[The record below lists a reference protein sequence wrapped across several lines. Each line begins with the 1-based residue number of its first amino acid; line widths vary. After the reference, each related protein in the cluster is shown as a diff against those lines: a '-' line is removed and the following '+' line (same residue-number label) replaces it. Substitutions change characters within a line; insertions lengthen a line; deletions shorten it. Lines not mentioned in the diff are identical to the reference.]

1 MFPWSTIKYPSDSL
15 HQALSRNHYWTMMFY
30 GDGDQVTLDR
40 NYFHDVSG
48 RAPKLGED
56 SVSGTFVS
64 HILFSYMQTNI
75 Y

>member
-1 MFPWSTIKYPSDSL
+1 
-15 HQALSRNHYWTMMFY
+15 MMFY

-40 NYFHDVSG
+40 NYFHDCSG

-56 SVSGTFVS
+56 STGGTFVRYTP
-64 HILFSYMQTNI
+64 HYIDRQQATQT